1 MVIKLHE
8 WIIEADIQSMQQAM
22 ETGATSSV
30 ELVKH
35 YLSRIEQYD
44 GRIRAVLEINPDALA
59 IATAL
64 DRERQESGL
73 RGPLH
78 GIPIL
83 IKDNIDTADQMHTSA
98 GSIALANSRA
108 AADAFVAA
116 KLREAGAVLLGKTNM
131 TEWAN
136 FMSSGMPSGYSS
148 RGGQTA
154 NPYGPF
160 EVGGSSAGSGAAV
173 AAGFA
178 AAAIGTETSGSI
190 VNPAHHNSLVGL
202 KPTVGLLSRSGIIPI
217 SHSQDTPGPMTR
229 NVADAAI
236 LLGALTGM
244 DERDAFT
251 LASEGRGYR
260 DYTPFL
266 KADGLKGA
274 RVGVVR
280 GYFAGLPEEVRQAAE
295 RALAVL
301 REQGAELIDP
311 VVLPCE
317 GTEWNYEVLRHEFK
331 KDLNDYLGNLDH
343 AVPIHSLHDLILYN
357 NEHREAALKYG
368 QSILA
373 WSEETSGTLTEALYL
388 DSFHR
393 YRELTRAQGID
404 YALREHQLDA
414 LFFPG
419 DEGYDL
425 AARAG
430 YPLINIP
437 AGYTSQGPTGI
448 TFAAGAFSEPLL
460 LQLAYSFEQATRY
473 RVPPKL

>member
-1 MVIKLHE
+1 MEIKLDE
-8 WIIEADIQSMQQAM
+8 WIIGADIQSMQQAM
-22 ETGATSSV
+22 ETGATNSV
-30 ELVKH
+30 ELVKQ
-35 YLSRIEQYD
+35 YLSRIERYD
-44 GRIRAVLEINPDALA
+44 AQIRAVLEINPDALV
-59 IATAL
+59 IAAAL
-64 DRERQESGL
+64 DSERQGSGS

-83 IKDNIDTADQMHTSA
+83 IKDNIDTADRMHTSA

-148 RGGQTA
+148 RGGQTV

-160 EVGGSSAGSGAAV
+160 EVGGSSSGSGAAI

-178 AAAIGTETSGSI
+178 VAAIGTETSGSI

-202 KPTVGLLSRSGIIPI
+202 KPTVGLLSRAGIIPI

-229 NVADAAI
+229 HVADAAI
-236 LLGALTGM
+236 LLGALTGI
-244 DERDAFT
+244 DEQDSFT
-251 LASEGRGYR
+251 MASEGRSYR

-266 KADGLKGA
+266 KADGLRGA
-274 RVGVVR
+274 RIGVVR
-280 GYFAGLPEEVRQAAE
+280 GYFAGLHEEVREAAE

-301 REQGAELIDP
+301 REQGAELVDP

-331 KDLNDYLGNLDH
+331 KDLNDYLEKLD
-343 AVPIHSLHDLILYN
+343 AVVPIHSLHDLIMYN
-357 NEHREAALKYG
+357 NEHPEAALKYG
-368 QSILA
+368 QSILT
-373 WSEETSGTLTEALYL
+373 WSEETSGTLTEELYL
-388 DSFHR
+388 DSFQR

-404 YALREHQLDA
+404 YALRAYQLDA

-430 YPLINIP
+430 YPLINVP

-448 TFAAGAFSEPLL
+448 TLSAGAFSEPVLL
-460 LQLAYSFEQATRY
+460 RLAYSFEQATRY
-473 RVPPKL
+473 RVPPVL